1 MISAIATTSTVA
13 SRWRRKARP
22 AVLRALLRGGVAPGG
37 WLGRSV
43 RFSTASLT
51 FLIRSVRLLRY
62 PGQRGWG
69 PGRFCQAVSTVL
81 HPLRG
86 EPERQAGP
94 SPRNAGRGP
103 SVGGLGGHGL
113 VVACAFWMA
122 PAGRLMYFCAVV
134 WPWNRLDTW

>member
-13 SRWRRKARP
+13 SRWRRKVRP
-22 AVLRALLRGGVAPGG
+22 AVLRKLLRGGVAPGG
-37 WLGRSV
+37 SLGLSV

-51 FLIRSVRLLRY
+51 LLIRSVRLLRD

-94 SPRNAGRGP
+94 LAPKE
-103 SVGGLGGHGL
+103 GGGATGGG
-113 VVACAFWMA
+113 
-122 PAGRLMYFCAVV
+122 PAGAR
-134 WPWNRLDTW
+134 